1 MKKNASA
8 AEPAQANARRRRF
21 RKCKFYRSETGTCG
35 EAEIA
40 LPASLFLRKT
50 MAKHF
55 FSYIAGAFS
64 QAAKALGLIA
74 ACALAGFVLTL
85 PLWRFATSLPSLYT
99 ALVLVFS
106 GGYILYKIA
115 AAVKKSTWKRTL
127 CFVLRIVIIASGL
140 AASIALVF
148 AGARF
153 IAIPVLIIIPLLCII
168 CSRLLQDGQ

>member
-1 MKKNASA
+1 
-8 AEPAQANARRRRF
+8 
-21 RKCKFYRSETGTCG
+21 
-35 EAEIA
+35 
-40 LPASLFLRKT
+40 

-140 AASIALVF
+140 TASIALVF

-153 IAIPVLIIIPLLCII
+153 IAIPVLIIIPVLCII